1 MIIGINRYQRIDNS
15 GLVRR
20 KFYLMHD
27 VDGHSIDL
35 DHRNT
40 IFGIRCFV
48 DSPRFGLGSLIQLYL
63 GLFWTPYA
71 DWIYTVI
78 SLSGVLLMCWLVLG
92 RPPQR

>member
-1 MIIGINRYQRIDNS
+1 
-15 GLVRR
+15 
-20 KFYLMHD
+20 MHD

-40 IFGIRCFV
+40 IFGIRCLV
-48 DSPRFGLGSLIQLYL
+48 GSSRFGLGSLNQLYL

-71 DWIYTVI
+71 DWIYTVV

>member
-1 MIIGINRYQRIDNS
+1 MIGVNRSQRIDNP
-15 GLVRR
+15 GLLRR
-20 KFYLMHD
+20 KFYLIHD

-40 IFGIRCFV
+40 IFGIWWLV
-48 DSPRFGLGSLIQLYL
+48 GSPHFGLGSLNQLYL

-71 DWIYTVI
+71 DWIYTI
-78 SLSGVLLMCWLVLG
+78 TSLSGVLLMCWLVLG